1 MEVTLSGLSLHQ
13 LLFRAYHGQNN
24 ILQPQREELGLGRG
38 QPRILGYL
46 LEHGPSSQSD
56 IASYFDTDPAS
67 ISRMTEAL
75 RLNGFLTR
83 QEDSQCRRA
92 NRLEL
97 TDKGR
102 LAAGRWKDECAQVND
117 MMLDGFDQNEKKML
131 EALLSRLIENLRRH
145 RG

>member
-1 MEVTLSGLSLHQ
+1 MGRTTYSSPSARSLDW
-13 LLFRAYHGQNN
+13 
-24 ILQPQREELGLGRG
+24 EE
-38 QPRILGYL
+38 
-46 LEHGPSSQSD
+46 
-56 IASYFDTDPAS
+56 
-67 ISRMTEAL
+67 
-75 RLNGFLTR
+75 
-83 QEDSQCRRA
+83 EDSQCRRA

-117 MMLDGFDQNEKKML
+117 MMLDGFNQNEKKML